1 MKPSHLVTTAAAT
14 FAALTAQAGM
24 LNPAD
29 WNASMSTNDNSY
41 TMIDNPN
48 SSAIRMTYWFNSY
61 DVYGGVSSTF
71 TTTATQS
78 GALTLDWSYQFWH
91 QWYMT
96 SASLTFFANSA
107 SGVVETTVFSAS
119 PAYQG
124 TYVTGTTTLNLS
136 QGYSWGVRVTGS
148 NMDSNTAISGI
159 VALTPVPTPG
169 ALALLGATGLAGSR
183 RRRAIA

>member
-1 MKPSHLVTTAAAT
+1 MKSSHLVTAAAAT
-14 FAALTAQAGM
+14 FAALTTQAGM

-29 WNASMSTNDNSY
+29 WSASMSTNNNSH

-48 SSAIRMTYWFNSY
+48 SSAIRFTYWFNST
-61 DVYGGVSSTF
+61 DVYSGVSSTF

-91 QWYMT
+91 QWYWT
-96 SASLTFFANSA
+96 SASLTFFTQSA

-136 QGYSWGVRVTGS
+136 AGYSWGVRVFGL
-148 NMDSNTAISGI
+148 NADSNTSVSGI

-169 ALALLGATGLAGSR
+169 ALALLGATGLVGSR
-183 RRRAIA
+183 RRRATA